1 MTVHASLERLSSYL
15 DAELAESQRHELEEH
30 LTECSAC
37 RHRLAGLR
45 SVAGQL
51 RRLEQQAPPQ
61 ELGFLVERQ
70 VAAERDRQTL
80 GGRLEQTVKTFLVQP
95 SLTPVFGLVVALAL
109 ILYLF
114 SFGVARRQ
122 EGGTR
127 LVPVFET
134 TTPAAESRTVVGR
147 TFERG
152 EGLWVERGL
161 DPGRPAEILDL
172 RSGQGVPAE
181 LEVFRELGPRVRLRF
196 EGRVVEVIFPGS
208 GTSSD

>member
-15 DAELAESQRHELEEH
+15 DAELAERQRLELEEH
-30 LTECSAC
+30 LTECASC
-37 RHRLAGLR
+37 RHRLAGLQ

-80 GGRLEQTVKTFLVQP
+80 GGRLEQSLKTFLVQP

-122 EGGTR
+122 QGGTR
-127 LVPVFET
+127 LVPVFESA
-134 TTPAAESRTVVGR
+134 TPVAESRTVAGR
-147 TFERG
+147 TFDSV
-152 EGLWVERGL
+152 EGIWVERGL
-161 DPGRPAEILDL
+161 DPAVPVEVVDL
-172 RSGQGVPAE
+172 RSGALQQPE
-181 LEVFRELGPRVRLRF
+181 LEVFRELGTRVRLRF
-196 EGRVVEVIFPGS
+196 EGRVVEAIFSPSEAGS
-208 GTSSD
+208 D